1 MKWNVSNE
9 LYREACE
16 LMPGGVN
23 SPVRSGRAVGFDPI
37 FIKKADGCRITD
49 EDGNVY
55 IDYVGSWGPLILG
68 HSHPE
73 VVAALRDVA
82 ARGTSYGIPTR
93 IEIEMARKV
102 VEMVPSIEMVR
113 MVNSGTE
120 AAMSAV
126 RLARGYTGRK
136 KIIKFNGCYHGHADS
151 LLVKSG
157 SGLVT
162 FGIPGT
168 PGVPEEIVQ
177 HTISLPYNDLDTVR
191 EVMGQAGKE
200 VAAIIIEP
208 VAANMGVVPP
218 KAGYLEGLRRICTEY
233 GSLLIFDEVIT
244 GFRLAPG
251 GAQQLFGYTARS
263 DLSWENNRRWS
274 PGGRLSRQ
282 ARR

>member
-1 MKWNVSNE
+1 MNWDTSKE
-9 LYREACE
+9 LYREACK

-23 SPVRSGRAVGFDPI
+23 SPVRSGRAVGFDPL

-73 VVAALRDVA
+73 VVEALREVTE
-82 ARGTSYGIPTR
+82 RGTSYGIPTR

-120 AAMSAV
+120 AAMSAI

-157 SGLVT
+157 SGILT

-168 PGVPEEIVQ
+168 PGVPEEFVQ
-177 HTISLPYNDLDTVR
+177 HTISLPYNDLEAVR
-191 EVMGQAGKE
+191 AVMESAGEE
-200 VAAIIIEP
+200 VAAIIVEP
-208 VAANMGVVPP
+208 VAANMGVR
-218 KAGYLEGLRRICTEY
+218 A
-233 GSLLIFDEVIT
+233 
-244 GFRLAPG
+244 
-251 GAQQLFGYTARS
+251 ARS
-263 DLSWENNRRWS
+263 RVSRGIEADLH
-274 PGGRLSRQ
+274 
-282 ARR
+282 